1 MALATLS
8 FKHWS
13 HKYSMYLIGLTLVWS
28 LLSVYLAYQEW
39 LGNWHVLGRAPIEAF
54 KTWLFWASWASP
66 FILFYF
72 CLRLV
77 LAKTLLVRSIFL
89 LLSLA
94 SMVGTWAR
102 CVEPQML
109 TIKQTTIVNIPEG
122 TKAIKIALVSD
133 LHLGLYY
140 RQWHLN
146 KLVKQLNQLPLD
158 AVFFAGDWT
167 YEPKL
172 NLAHAF
178 APLAEIK
185 HRKFGVLGNHDLQKP
200 GPALE
205 QQLREALTLN
215 GVELIEGKSIDW
227 NGWQVIGIDDLW
239 GGKPANQVP
248 HLLAPLVQEVANRR
262 LVLTHQPDTVEQF
275 KSNAAFLTMAGHTHG
290 GQIQLPWLTQHNLEA
305 FARNPWYDGLYYL
318 PQTRLLVSTGLG
330 ETGLPARLFTPPR
343 IDLISLEN

>member
-13 HKYSMYLIGLTLVWS
+13 HKYRVYLLVLTLVWS
-28 LLSVYLAYQEW
+28 CLSVYLAYQDW

-66 FILFYF
+66 LILFYF
-72 CLRLV
+72 SLRLFQ
-77 LAKTLLVRSIFL
+77 AKTLLVKSIFL

-94 SMVGTWAR
+94 SLVGTWAR
-102 CVEPQML
+102 CIEPQML
-109 TIKQTTIVNIPEG
+109 TINQTTIVNIPEG
-122 TKAIKIALVSD
+122 TQAIKIALVSD

-140 RQWHLN
+140 RQWHLK

-167 YEPKL
+167 YEPEL
-172 NLAHAF
+172 NLAQAF

-205 QQLREALTLN
+205 QQLRLALSQH
-215 GVELIEGKSIDW
+215 GVELIEGKTIDW
-227 NGWQVIGIDDLW
+227 QGWQVIGIDDLW
-239 GGKPANQVP
+239 GGKPENQIP
-248 HLLAPLVQEVANRR
+248 HLLTPLAQEGANRR

-290 GQIQLPWLTQHNLEA
+290 GQIQLPWLTRRNLEA
-305 FARNPWYDGLYYL
+305 FSRNPWYDGLYDL
-318 PQTRLLVSTGLG
+318 PPTRLLVSAGLG

-343 IDLISLEN
+343 IDLISLEK